1 MCVCA
6 SVCVCIKMV
15 LSVSAL
21 DLLWEWINF
30 SPQDCQSNITPK
42 TKLKKKKKKTA
53 ERRNWNT
60 LVFFFFTFIKFW
72 S

>member
-15 LSVSAL
+15 HSVSAL

-42 TKLKKKKKKTA
+42 TKLKKKKKNCR
-53 ERRNWNT
+53 EEE
-60 LVFFFFTFIKFW
+60 LEYLSIFFFTFIKFW